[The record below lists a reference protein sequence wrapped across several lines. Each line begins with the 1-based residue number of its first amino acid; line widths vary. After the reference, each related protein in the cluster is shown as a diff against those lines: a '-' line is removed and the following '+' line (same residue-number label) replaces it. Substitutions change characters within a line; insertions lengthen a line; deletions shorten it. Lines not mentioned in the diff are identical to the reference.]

1 MPAPTKFYYKIGE
14 VSAMQYVL
22 TDKSISHEENHHNLN
37 SRFIGT
43 LDRL

>member
-1 MPAPTKFYYKIGE
+1 MTSTKSYYKIGE
-14 VSAMQYVL
+14 VSAMLDVL
-22 TDKSISHEENHHNLN
+22 PNKSISHEENLSNLN